1 MPSRKA
7 ALVTGGATGIG
18 RSAVLA
24 LARAGFDVAVNYSS
38 SETAARET
46 AAEAEKLGA
55 RTLLVRCDVSDE
67 TGVRAMLRAVEEKFQ
82 RLDVLV
88 NNAGTTASW
97 KPKDLET
104 LSLEEWDRVFAV
116 NVRGLFQVTRA
127 AVPLLRKGEKPCVVN
142 TASIVGLRPG
152 PQPLPYAASK
162 AAVVNLTKT
171 LAWNLGPEIRVNAVA
186 PGWMEG
192 DWMKRMLKD
201 KYDDLM
207 GKRAKATPLKRVVTA
222 DDVAETMMS
231 LIQSNRFVTG
241 EVVVIDG
248 GFTGFDLTCCRAWCR
263 SRRNSRSATARR
275 DTGRT
280 SRSPK
285 NFPPCFGRF
294 QDRIALVDGERRYT
308 YGEIDELSDN
318 LALNLL
324 ELGLKPLD
332 RVVPTLPNIAEFVL
346 LYFALQKIG
355 AIPIAALVDAP
366 LRRNQPVRAALGATA
381 CVYPERQGD
390 FAFEPMIRRVQAENP
405 HARASA
411 FRSPRLQAPASS
423 HEAAPAAERAEE
435 DPRSIRPT
443 RASSSFRAAPPAS
456 RS

>member
-1 MPSRKA
+1 LPSRKA

-67 TGVRAMLRAVEEKFQ
+67 KGVRAMLRAVEEKFQ

-97 KPKDLET
+97 KPRDLET
-104 LSLEEWDRVFAV
+104 LSLEDWDRVFAV

-127 AVPLLRKGEKPCVVN
+127 AVPLLKKTQGCIIN

-201 KYDDLM
+201 KYADLM
-207 GKRAKATPLKRVVTA
+207 EKRAKATPLRRVVTA
-222 DDVAETMMS
+222 DDVAETMLS

-248 GFTGFDLTCCRAWCR
+248 GFT
-263 SRRNSRSATARR
+263 
-275 DTGRT
+275 
-280 SRSPK
+280 
-285 NFPPCFGRF
+285 
-294 QDRIALVDGERRYT
+294 
-308 YGEIDELSDN
+308 
-318 LALNLL
+318 
-324 ELGLKPLD
+324 
-332 RVVPTLPNIAEFVL
+332 
-346 LYFALQKIG
+346 
-355 AIPIAALVDAP
+355 
-366 LRRNQPVRAALGATA
+366 
-381 CVYPERQGD
+381 
-390 FAFEPMIRRVQAENP
+390 
-405 HARASA
+405 AS
-411 FRSPRLQAPASS
+411 
-423 HEAAPAAERAEE
+423 
-435 DPRSIRPT
+435 T
-443 RASSSFRAAPPAS
+443 
-456 RS
+456 

>member
-1 MPSRKA
+1 LPSRKA

-55 RTLLVRCDVSDE
+55 GTLLVRCDVSDE
-67 TGVRAMLRAVEEKFQ
+67 KGVRAMLRAVEEKFQ

-88 NNAGTTASW
+88 NNAGTTAAW
-97 KPKDLET
+97 KPRDLET

-127 AVPLLRKGEKPCVVN
+127 AVPLLKKSQGCVVN

-201 KYDDLM
+201 KYADLM
-207 GKRAKATPLKRVVTA
+207 EKRAKATPLSRVVTA

-248 GFTGFDLTCCRAWCR
+248 GFT
-263 SRRNSRSATARR
+263 
-275 DTGRT
+275 
-280 SRSPK
+280 
-285 NFPPCFGRF
+285 
-294 QDRIALVDGERRYT
+294 
-308 YGEIDELSDN
+308 
-318 LALNLL
+318 
-324 ELGLKPLD
+324 
-332 RVVPTLPNIAEFVL
+332 
-346 LYFALQKIG
+346 
-355 AIPIAALVDAP
+355 
-366 LRRNQPVRAALGATA
+366 
-381 CVYPERQGD
+381 
-390 FAFEPMIRRVQAENP
+390 
-405 HARASA
+405 AS
-411 FRSPRLQAPASS
+411 
-423 HEAAPAAERAEE
+423 
-435 DPRSIRPT
+435 T
-443 RASSSFRAAPPAS
+443 
-456 RS
+456 

>member
-1 MPSRKA
+1 LSSRNA

-24 LARAGFDVAVNYSS
+24 LARAGYDVAINYSS
-38 SETAARET
+38 SEKAAKET
-46 AAEAEKLGA
+46 AAEAAGLGA
-55 RTLLVRCDVSDE
+55 KTLLARCDVSDE
-67 TGVRAMLRAVEEKFQ
+67 AAVRAMLSTIEASFG

-97 KPKDLET
+97 KPKDLES

-127 AVPLLRKGEKPCVVN
+127 AVPLLKKSKGCVVN

-201 KYDDLM
+201 KYEELM

-231 LIQSNRFVTG
+231 LINGNRFVTG
-241 EVVVIDG
+241 EVIVIDG
-248 GFTGFDLTCCRAWCR
+248 GY
-263 SRRNSRSATARR
+263 TAS
-275 DTGRT
+275 T
-280 SRSPK
+280 
-285 NFPPCFGRF
+285 
-294 QDRIALVDGERRYT
+294 
-308 YGEIDELSDN
+308 
-318 LALNLL
+318 
-324 ELGLKPLD
+324 
-332 RVVPTLPNIAEFVL
+332 
-346 LYFALQKIG
+346 
-355 AIPIAALVDAP
+355 
-366 LRRNQPVRAALGATA
+366 
-381 CVYPERQGD
+381 
-390 FAFEPMIRRVQAENP
+390 
-405 HARASA
+405 
-411 FRSPRLQAPASS
+411 
-423 HEAAPAAERAEE
+423 
-435 DPRSIRPT
+435 
-443 RASSSFRAAPPAS
+443 
-456 RS
+456 

>member
-1 MPSRKA
+1 LPSRKA

-46 AAEAEKLGA
+46 VAEAEKLGA

-67 TGVRAMLRAVEEKFQ
+67 KGVRAMLRAVEEKFQ

-97 KPKDLET
+97 KPRDLET

-127 AVPLLRKGEKPCVVN
+127 AVPLLKKSQGCVIN

-201 KYDDLM
+201 KYADLM
-207 GKRAKATPLKRVVTA
+207 EKRAKATPLKRVVTA

-248 GFTGFDLTCCRAWCR
+248 GFT
-263 SRRNSRSATARR
+263 
-275 DTGRT
+275 
-280 SRSPK
+280 
-285 NFPPCFGRF
+285 
-294 QDRIALVDGERRYT
+294 
-308 YGEIDELSDN
+308 
-318 LALNLL
+318 
-324 ELGLKPLD
+324 
-332 RVVPTLPNIAEFVL
+332 
-346 LYFALQKIG
+346 
-355 AIPIAALVDAP
+355 
-366 LRRNQPVRAALGATA
+366 
-381 CVYPERQGD
+381 
-390 FAFEPMIRRVQAENP
+390 
-405 HARASA
+405 AS
-411 FRSPRLQAPASS
+411 
-423 HEAAPAAERAEE
+423 
-435 DPRSIRPT
+435 T
-443 RASSSFRAAPPAS
+443 
-456 RS
+456 